1 MSSTR
6 QYGKRAETALSM
18 WVKLARAFSTLS
30 RLSSDDIRSYGVTP
44 AQFAVLEALGHL
56 GPMSLGDLAR
66 KMLVSCGNTTVIVD
80 NLEKEGLL
88 ERGTVPND
96 RRVTVVQLTPKGQ
109 KMFHDVFP
117 QHAAA
122 MTELISVLS
131 EKEQV
136 RLGSLLK
143 KLGRALEARH
153 DD

>member
-1 MSSTR
+1 MSRTR
-6 QYGKRAETALSM
+6 QYGKKAETALAM

-30 RLSSDDIRSYGVTP
+30 RLSADDIRSYGVTP
-44 AQFAVLEALGHL
+44 AQFAVLDALGHL
-56 GPMSLGDLAR
+56 GPMSLGDLSR

-88 ERGTVPND
+88 ERSALAGD
-96 RRVTVVQLTPKGQ
+96 RRVTVVQLTVKGQ
-109 KMFHDVFP
+109 KMFHEVFP

-122 MTELISVLS
+122 MTEYISVLP

-143 KLGRALEARH
+143 KLGLGLEARN
-153 DD
+153 DN